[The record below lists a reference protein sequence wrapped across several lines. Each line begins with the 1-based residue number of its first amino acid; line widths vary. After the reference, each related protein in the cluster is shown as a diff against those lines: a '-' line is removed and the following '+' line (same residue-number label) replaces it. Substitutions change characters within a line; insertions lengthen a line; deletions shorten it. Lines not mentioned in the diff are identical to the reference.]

1 MAKEKFIERIFEG
14 TINVACKYDDG
25 TVRYW
30 NEDKRQTIDR
40 IIQIVNTFSAKGY
53 VLTLRQLHYQLVT
66 RNWIVNH
73 ISAYQKLSGL
83 LDDCRYGGLI
93 DWKAIEDR
101 GRVPYIPY
109 WVKDVEHALQ
119 DSLDQYRVD
128 RQKDQETHVELWTEK
143 DALSGI
149 LRRSTEK
156 YHIQLVVNKGYTSSS
171 AIYGAYDRIMNKI
184 WEGKKITILYF
195 GDHDPSGL
203 DMVRDIKE
211 RLTYF
216 ICRGDKKKKAGFGEV
231 KSIVDQ
237 MNDWWDKDGDV
248 DALLNYGLSDRSYD
262 KLIYDKEM
270 SLANKIELRAS
281 MIGMFLDVNEIFT
294 VKPIGLTIE
303 QVRLYDLPPNP
314 TKMTDSRSE
323 GYIAKFGKTCWEVDA
338 LDPETLTELV
348 ESNIEEIIDMNLYY
362 ENIDR
367 ENEDMGKLQTII
379 NNLKDETK

>member
-1 MAKEKFIERIFEG
+1 MAIEKFIDRTFEG

-30 NEDKRQTIDR
+30 NEDKRETIDR
-40 IIQIVNTFSAKGY
+40 IVKIVNTFAAKGY

-73 ISAYQKLSGL
+73 NSAYQKLSSL

-109 WVKDVEHALQ
+109 WVNDVEHALQ
-119 DSLDQYRVD
+119 DSLEQYRVD
-128 RQKDQETHVELWTEK
+128 RQKDQPTHIELWTEK

-171 AIYGAYDRIMNKI
+171 AIYRAYERIIDKI

-203 DMVRDIKE
+203 DMVRDIRD
-211 RLTYF
+211 RLKYF
-216 ICRGDKKKKAGFGEV
+216 ISRGDKSMKAGYGGVE
-231 KSIVDQ
+231 SIWKQARAWYSETGSV
-237 MNDWWDKDGDV
+237 
-248 DALLNYGLSDRSYD
+248 LLQDYGLSERIIAKINHPD
-262 KLIYDKEM
+262 KSLNVVEKKELQAALIC
-270 SLANKIELRAS
+270 A
-281 MIGMFLDVNEIFT
+281 FLDNSGVFE
-294 VKPIGLTIE
+294 VRPIGLTIE
-303 QVRLYDLPPNP
+303 QVQQYDLPPNP
-314 TKMTDSRSE
+314 TKITDSRAE
-323 GYIAKFGKTCWEVDA
+323 GYISKFGKTCWEVDA

-348 ESNIEEIIDMNLYY
+348 ESNIEGIIDMDLYY
-362 ENIDR
+362 ENIER
-367 ENEDMGKLQTII
+367 ENSDMKKLKNII
-379 NNLKDETK
+379 ENLD